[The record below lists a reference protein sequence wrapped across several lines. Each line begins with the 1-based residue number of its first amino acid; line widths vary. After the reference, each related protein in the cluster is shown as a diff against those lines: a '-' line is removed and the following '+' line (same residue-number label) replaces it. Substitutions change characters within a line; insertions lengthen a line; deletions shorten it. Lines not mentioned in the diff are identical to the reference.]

1 MATGGTVV
9 VCTAAWV
16 AYMGVGI
23 RLREHFGLTKPYKFE
38 RTLVLLFG
46 GVMIAAV
53 AAVVIAIFARSGF
66 EWGAARGISWDM
78 PRGWYFIYLAGLLTA
93 GLAFARWPAVA
104 AVLLSL
110 AAIEIGLGFGSAA
123 LYEMRIARTPIL
135 FPDNYVNPRYEWHP
149 LLQVRPSPTVAG
161 SGKNFIN
168 SLRMRGPERTA
179 ADLKDKTVV
188 ALFGGS
194 TTLDFAS
201 PDGESWPDRLGQIL
215 GDKYA
220 VINHGVA
227 GYTTAEHVIQTAFFQ
242 EANGVRPTCAVYYV
256 GWNDTS
262 LVHLNGL
269 DSGYTDHMRNQLD
282 AFMGRRLSEPYIAA
296 SPLLFFMSMMAA
308 QAFDTVR
315 SAPVSG
321 TVSAEPDPKLEAI
334 FRHNVES
341 ISAMNRQRKIRTI
354 WVGQVMN
361 VEGLKNDSLSNWALF
376 VRHKDMWALIER
388 LNGFLKRDAE
398 KLGDAYIHVPAQS
411 FLRQDFVDDE
421 GHFSPPG
428 SLRFAK
434 AVAPAIEQNCR

>member
-1 MATGGTVV
+1 
-9 VCTAAWV
+9 
-16 AYMGVGI
+16 MGVGI
-23 RLREHFGLTKPYKFE
+23 QLREHFGLTKPYKFE
-38 RTLVLLFG
+38 RTLALCFG
-46 GVMIAAV
+46 GLMILAV
-53 AAVVIAIFARSGF
+53 AVVALAMSARSGF
-66 EWGAARGISWDM
+66 EWGAARGISWDT
-78 PRGWYFIYLAGLLTA
+78 PRGWYFIYVAGLLAA

-123 LYEMRIARTPIL
+123 LYQMKIARTPLL
-135 FPDNYVNPRYEWHP
+135 FPNNYVNPRYEWHP

-161 SGKNFIN
+161 SGTNFIN

-179 ADLKDKTVV
+179 ADLKDKAVV

-242 EANGVRPTCAVYYV
+242 EAYGVRPTCAVYYV
-256 GWNDTS
+256 GWNDMS
-262 LVHLNGL
+262 LVHLDGL
-269 DSGYTDHMRNQLD
+269 DTGYTDHMRNQLD

-296 SPLLFFMSMMAA
+296 SPLLDFLSLMAA
-308 QAFDTVR
+308 QWFDTVR
-315 SAPVSG
+315 SAQVSG

-334 FRHNVES
+334 FLHNVES

-361 VEGLKNDSLSNWALF
+361 IEGLKSDSLSNWTLF
-376 VRHKDMWALIER
+376 VRHKDIWALIER
-388 LNGFLKRDAE
+388 LNGLLKRQAE
-398 KLGDAYIHVPAQS
+398 QLRDAYIDVPAQS
-411 FLRQDFVDDE
+411 FPQQEFADGE
-421 GHFSPPG
+421 GHFSPAG
-428 SLRFAK
+428 SNRFAK
-434 AVAPAIEQNCR
+434 AVAPAIEQNCRPSRAAAGLD